1 MDDDYMLH
9 KVLVKIKELKGIEKL
24 DDTNIFVDT
33 NDKLLDDITLEKCCN
48 INDIMVLSKMTVNFI
63 RKYF

>member
-1 MDDDYMLH
+1 MDDDYMLD

-33 NDKLLDDITLEKCCN
+33 DDKLLDDITLEKCCN
-48 INDIMVLSKMTVNFI
+48 INDMCYYGVIKDD
-63 RKYF
+63 RKFYP